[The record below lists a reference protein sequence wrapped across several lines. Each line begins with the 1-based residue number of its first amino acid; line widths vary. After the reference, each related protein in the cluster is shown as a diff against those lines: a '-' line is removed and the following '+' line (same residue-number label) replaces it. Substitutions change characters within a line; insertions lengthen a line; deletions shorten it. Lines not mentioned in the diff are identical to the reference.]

1 MTDNH
6 DDGGRDA
13 TGPPPGR
20 EHAIVLGAGIAGM
33 MTARVLAD
41 SYRRVT
47 ILERDVLPAG
57 EHRRGAAQGRHLH
70 GLMERGR
77 QIMETLYPGM
87 TAELVER
94 GAPQTELLATTR
106 WYLSGL
112 RARPTATGMIALLPS
127 RPLLESVLR
136 ARTAALPGVR
146 VVERVGAV
154 GLVVAG
160 SGRVTGVRVVSSGVP
175 IEDLLAAADL
185 AASGGPTDDRAAA
198 APAPATAS
206 VAALAA
212 GPGSGPVPGPGAPAA
227 PAGIAAP
234 AERAVTITAD
244 LVVDATGR
252 GSRAPEWLTQLGFE
266 APPEERN
273 EVNVGYASRTYRHRP
288 EHLDGDVGV
297 IISTVPGRNRGG
309 VACLIEGGR
318 WHVSLSG
325 MLGDHPPTDPGEFEA
340 FAATLA
346 APDIHGII
354 TQAEPLDD
362 VVPHRYRGSLRR
374 RYERVDA
381 PPEGFLSI
389 GDAVCSFNPLYAQ
402 GMSVAAQQVEALRDC
417 LRSDEPDLPRR
428 FYTRVTPAI
437 DLVWA
442 MSGNADLSHPGVE
455 GNRTARTRLIN
466 AYVRRAHVAASRDS
480 AVALAFMRLANLVDT
495 PDILLRPAM
504 MARILRPGARPR
516 PAGAGGGGG
525 AGAGGGAG
533 GGSARRKR

>member
-1 MTDNH
+1 MTNNY

-13 TGPPPGR
+13 AGTPPGR

-47 ILERDVLPAG
+47 ILERDVLPVG

-77 QIMETLYPGM
+77 QIMESLYPGM
-87 TAELVER
+87 TAELAER

-160 SGRVTGVRVVSSGVP
+160 SGRVTGVRVVSSGAP
-175 IEDLLAAADL
+175 AEDLLAVADL
-185 AASGGPTDDRAAA
+185 VASGGAANDRAAA
-198 APAPATAS
+198 AT
-206 VAALAA
+206 AALAV
-212 GPGSGPVPGPGAPAA
+212 GEGAPAARARIGTPAA
-227 PAGIAAP
+227 PAGIGTP

-252 GSRAPEWLTQLGFE
+252 GSRASEWLTQLGFE

-309 VACLIEGGR
+309 VACLIEGDR

-325 MLGDHPPTDPGEFEA
+325 MLGDHPPTDPVEFEA

-354 TQAEPLDD
+354 TRAEPLDD

-381 PPEGFLSI
+381 SPEGFLAI

-437 DLVWA
+437 DVVWA

-504 MARILRPGARPR
+504 MARILRPGARLR
-516 PAGAGGGGG
+516 SAGAGT
-525 AGAGGGAG
+525 
-533 GGSARRKR
+533 ARRQR